1 MSSFTKKGL
10 SLKEGDKVK
19 WDGLPSIV
27 VAVAEEDVECPYRVF
42 SEKHEI
48 SGWVSGEVLV
58 LVETANYE
66 APVVELLRV
75 GDFVETSD
83 GKGVVLRVDSYDVD
97 QPYRVGVFNSG
108 DEYEWHSEN
117 EVTFLSRPDYG
128 MEV

>member
-58 LVETANYE
+58 LVETAKYE
-66 APVVELLRV
+66 APVVELLKV
-75 GDFVETSD
+75 GDFVATPE
-83 GKGVVLRVDSYDVD
+83 GKGVVLEVDIYDAG

-108 DEYEWHSEN
+108 DEWHSEN
-117 EVTFLSRPDYG
+117 EVTLLARPDYG